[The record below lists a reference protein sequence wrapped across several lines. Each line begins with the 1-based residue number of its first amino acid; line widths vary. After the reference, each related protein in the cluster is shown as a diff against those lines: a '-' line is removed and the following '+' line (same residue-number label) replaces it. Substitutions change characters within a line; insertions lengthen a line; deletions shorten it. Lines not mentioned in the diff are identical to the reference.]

1 MRSIRPR
8 DLSSLDVLHR
18 SMARWNSLDVSM
30 VMEGTGWRRRQ
41 REHRALL
48 PLEVVSEGAGEAVSV
63 SSAPSRGNRIQSHRL
78 GELGLWKRPPSAP
91 GEGPVRLEV

>member
-1 MRSIRPR
+1 MGFHLPS
-8 DLSSLDVLHR
+8 H
-18 SMARWNSLDVSM
+18 A
-30 VMEGTGWRRRQ
+30 GTGWRRRQ

-91 GEGPVRLEV
+91 GEGAVRPLKLSVAEGASVAAGD